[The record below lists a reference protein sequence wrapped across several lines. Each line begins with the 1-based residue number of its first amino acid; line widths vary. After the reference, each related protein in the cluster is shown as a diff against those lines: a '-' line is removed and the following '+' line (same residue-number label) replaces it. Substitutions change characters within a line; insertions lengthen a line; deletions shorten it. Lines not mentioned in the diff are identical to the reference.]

1 MVFSFKFEPKFWVVS
16 RGVHVP
22 VTVTCQCSR
31 LGLRVRAC
39 LGLGLGLTQAG
50 TGRLAVR
57 PPLAAAVRWSES
69 VRQLASEEFKFKFR
83 KFRVRI

>member
-50 TGRLAVR
+50 TGRLAVPVR
-57 PPLAAAVRWSES
+57 PPLAAQAAVRRPES
-69 VRQLASEEFKFKFR
+69 VRQLEEFKFR
-83 KFRVRI
+83 KF